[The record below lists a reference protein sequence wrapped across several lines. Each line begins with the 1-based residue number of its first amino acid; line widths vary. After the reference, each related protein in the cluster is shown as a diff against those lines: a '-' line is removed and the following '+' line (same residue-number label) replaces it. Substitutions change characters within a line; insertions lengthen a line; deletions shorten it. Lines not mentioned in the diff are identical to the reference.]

1 MNEKRKGEVTRE
13 HILRQSRRLFTL
25 RGFQNTSINAIME
38 ATGVKKGNLYYHFP
52 SKEALGLAVLLDARD
67 EFFQI
72 LEESLQ
78 GEDPLS
84 RVVNS
89 CRVIMELMQE
99 ANFVGGCLFGNT
111 ALEMTDTNSRFAG
124 IIREVFS
131 FWSDLLE
138 KNLRQAVENG
148 LLASPIPAPSLA
160 TAVVA
165 IMEGGIMIS
174 RVYKNRDGLE
184 DCLLAVRVLLGL
196 EE

>member
-25 RGFQNTSINAIME
+25 HGFQNTSINAIME

-67 EFFQI
+67 EFFQV

-89 CRVIMELMQE
+89 CRGIMELMQE
-99 ANFVGGCLFGNT
+99 TNFVGGCLFGNT

-138 KNLRQAVENG
+138 KNLRQAGEDG
-148 LLASPIPAPSLA
+148 LLASSIPLPALA

-174 RVYKNRDGLE
+174 RVYKNRAGLE
-184 DCLLAVRVLLGL
+184 DCILAVRVLLGL
-196 EE
+196 EK

>member
-13 HILRQSRRLFTL
+13 HIIRQSRRLFTL
-25 RGFQNTSINAIME
+25 HGFQNTSINAIIE

-89 CRVIMELMQE
+89 CKVIMDLMQE

-131 FWSDLLE
+131 SWSDLLE
-138 KNLRQAVENG
+138 KNFRQACEDG
-148 LLASPIPAPSLA
+148 LLASPIPPSALA

-174 RVYKNRDGLE
+174 RVYKNRSGLE
-184 DCLLAVRVLLGL
+184 DCILAVRALLGL
-196 EE
+196 ER

>member
-1 MNEKRKGEVTRE
+1 MIEKRKGEVTRG
-13 HILRQSRRLFTL
+13 HILRQCRQLFTL
-25 RGFQNTSINAIME
+25 NGFRNTSINAVIK
-38 ATGVKKGNLYYHFP
+38 ATGVKKGNLYYHFS

-72 LEESLQ
+72 LEESLR
-78 GEDPLS
+78 GEDPHS

-111 ALEMTDTNSRFAG
+111 ALEMADTNTRFAA

-131 FWSDLLE
+131 FWIALLE
-138 KNLRQAVENG
+138 QEIEQALREG
-148 LLASPIPAPSLA
+148 LPVGSMSPRSLA

-174 RVYKNRDGLE
+174 RVYKNRAGLE
-184 DCLLAVRVLLGL
+184 DCIHAVRALLGL
-196 EE
+196 EI